1 MSGIKIKGL
10 NLAYEDKKIF
20 ENFDVE
26 FGDGKISVLL
36 GESGVGKS
44 TLLNAVASL
53 LPYEGQIEKCGEVSY
68 IFQKDRLIPNISVF
82 ENLELVLRSIEKD
95 KAKRREKIKKMLEV
109 LEISELSGKF
119 PSEIS
124 GGELQRVAMARAYLY
139 PAEILLAD
147 EPFKALDF
155 ALKARLLKELL
166 KLNDREG
173 RTVVFVTH
181 DIDECL
187 MLADE
192 YFVLGGSPAE
202 IVLSGK
208 IEIAK
213 AERRLGSAE
222 LAGEREKLLNF
233 IGESTIK

>member
-1 MSGIKIKGL
+1 MSGVKITGL

-20 ENFDVE
+20 ENFDIG
-26 FGDGKISVLL
+26 FGGVKISVLL

-44 TLLNAVASL
+44 TLLNAIASL
-53 LPYEGQIEKCGEVSY
+53 LPYEGQIEKSGEVSY

-166 KLNDREG
+166 KLNDKEG

-187 MLADE
+187 FLADE

-202 IVLSGK
+202 IALRG
-208 IEIAK
+208 EIDIPK
-213 AERRLGSAE
+213 SERRLGSAE
-222 LAGEREKLLNF
+222 LMEEREKLLNF
-233 IGESTIK
+233 IGEVAIK